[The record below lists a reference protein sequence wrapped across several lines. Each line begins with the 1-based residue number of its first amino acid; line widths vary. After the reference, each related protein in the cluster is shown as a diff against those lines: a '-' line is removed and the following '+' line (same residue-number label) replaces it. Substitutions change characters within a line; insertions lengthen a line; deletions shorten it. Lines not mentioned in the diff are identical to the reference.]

1 MKVVADVKN
10 GDVHEVDVRED
21 AVYADVLDALDLN
34 PEAAVVLVD
43 GRPVPEDVAV
53 DAEEVVV
60 MRTLS
65 GG

>member
-1 MKVVADVKN
+1 MKVTADVKN
-10 GDVHEVDVRED
+10 GDVHDVELADD
-21 AVYADVLDALDLN
+21 AVYAELLDALGFN

-43 GRPVPEDVAV
+43 GRPVPEDARV
-53 DAEEVVV
+53 DAEDVVV

>member
-1 MKVVADVKN
+1 MNVVADVKN
-10 GDVHEVDVRED
+10 GDVHEVELGED
-21 AVYADVLDALDLN
+21 AVYAEILDSLGLN

-43 GRPVPEDVAV
+43 GRPVPEDAAV

>member
-1 MKVVADVKN
+1 MKVTADVKN
-10 GDVHEVDVRED
+10 GEVHELELPED
-21 AVYADVLDALDLN
+21 AVYAEVLDELGFN

-43 GRPVPEDVAV
+43 GRPVPEDATVE
-53 DAEEVVV
+53 AEEVVV